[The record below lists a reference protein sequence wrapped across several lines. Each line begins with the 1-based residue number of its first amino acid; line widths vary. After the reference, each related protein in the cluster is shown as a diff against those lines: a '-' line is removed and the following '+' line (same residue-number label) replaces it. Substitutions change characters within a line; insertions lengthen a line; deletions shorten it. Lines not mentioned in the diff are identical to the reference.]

1 VPDDANQDVNWLPAA
16 KQRMQP
22 IVTNDLCDDLVDNC
36 ISKGFFAIEVM
47 IERPLGD
54 IGGLENCIDAGTLEA

>member
-16 KQRMQP
+16 KQRTQP
-22 IVTNDLCDDLVDNC
+22 IDANDLCDDFVDGC

-47 IERPLGD
+47 IERSLGD
-54 IGGLENCIDAGTLEA
+54 IGGFENCIDASTLEA